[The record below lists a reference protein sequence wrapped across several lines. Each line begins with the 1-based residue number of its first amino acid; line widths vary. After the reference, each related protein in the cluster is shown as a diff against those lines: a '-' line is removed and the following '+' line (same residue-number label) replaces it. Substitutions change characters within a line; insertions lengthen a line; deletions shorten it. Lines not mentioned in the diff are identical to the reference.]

1 MTITMRGNWPG
12 QLTLRRGW
20 AKAMA
25 RPWNDD
31 FPGVQLRLV
40 RGSADFVTACSIEL
54 AAEYGKVVSS
64 PLPSNN
70 QKLWIEAGYK
80 PWLYLDLFS
89 RDLHERTEAPSAP
102 IVTGE
107 AADWDA
113 AIAIDRL
120 SFATTWRLG
129 ATGLAESKQ
138 ATPRSSFLVTR
149 VDNSVAGFTIVG
161 VSGSVSYLQR
171 VAVHPDLQGRG
182 LGRSLVRASLRWG
195 QKHGASTMLLNT
207 QPDNTAAAS
216 LYLSEGFV
224 RLASG
229 LDVLKFE
236 SS

>member
-1 MTITMRGNWPG
+1 VTITMRGNWPG

-40 RGSADFVTACSIEL
+40 RGNAEFVAACSTEL
-54 AAEYGKVVSS
+54 AAEYGQVVSP
-64 PLPSNN
+64 PLPSTN
-70 QKLWIEAGYK
+70 QKLWVEAGYK

-89 RDLHERTEAPSAP
+89 RDLHERIDPPTAS

-107 AADWDA
+107 TTDWDA

-120 SFATTWRLG
+120 SFETTWRLG
-129 ATGLAESKQ
+129 ATGLAESRE

-149 VDNSVAGFTIVG
+149 VDDDVAGFTIVG

-171 VAVHPDLQGRG
+171 VAVRPDVQGRG

-207 QPDNTAAAS
+207 QPDNSSATG

-224 RLASG
+224 RLSSG

-236 SS
+236 AS

>member
-1 MTITMRGNWPG
+1 MRGNWPD

-40 RGSADFVTACSIEL
+40 RGSADFVTACSTEL
-54 AAEYGKVVSS
+54 AAEYGEVVSP
-64 PLPSNN
+64 PLPSNS
-70 QKLWIEAGYK
+70 QKLWVEAGYK

-89 RDLHERTEAPSAP
+89 RDLHERMETPSAP

-129 ATGLAESKQ
+129 ATGLAESRE